1 MGEEDAA
8 KEYAFRRS
16 SNSICYIVMS
26 KNSKFELK
34 VDWFYTLCS
43 NKAAATVCSFDR
55 RQLATSSKKIL
66 YKPIGDLHSGEC
78 TGKNGTNYAEVADF
92 GQMPIFEMCLR
103 KCNEHEG
110 EVSGCQY
117 NTRSFNCWLYPRN
130 VLAPQFEDPEYYCF

>member
-1 MGEEDAA
+1 MKKLWECYSESSFLILCVLLIVKRIPQEEEDAA

-55 RQLATSSKKIL
+55 RQLASSSKKIL
-66 YKPIGDLHSGEC
+66 C
-78 TGKNGTNYAEVADF
+78 KNT
-92 GQMPIFEMCLR
+92 
-103 KCNEHEG
+103 
-110 EVSGCQY
+110 
-117 NTRSFNCWLYPRN
+117 
-130 VLAPQFEDPEYYCF
+130 